1 MQLLQKHATF
11 SRILVDIS
19 GNSIR
24 PVRCST
30 NKPSGAVKIAVV
42 TNVWAKDMAKKFKA
56 EVKHH
61 LLLSCWSLRTCSQRW
76 NSDPRQT
83 RASRTWGCQLLRKT
97 PCNKRG
103 RRGNGNWVR
112 LQAALFAMAAPIWF
126 PSAPV
131 IFLFSNEC
139 NGSML
144 SGTALVFAGLVQRA
158 FLDEVVAHSGFR
170 QTKPQQKSACQ
181 QQLCYNSWSYSDS
194 GVEAS
199 PPTFGIRFLTDFL

>member
-61 LLLSCWSLRTCSQRW
+61 LLLSCWSLRTCSPRW
-76 NSDPRQT
+76 NNDPRQT
-83 RASRTWGCQLLRKT
+83 RASRTWGFQLPRT
-97 PCNKRG
+97 CNRRASGNELQDSWVWLQGALCEMASPKRT
-103 RRGNGNWVR
+103 RVC
-112 LQAALFAMAAPIWF
+112 
-126 PSAPV
+126 
-131 IFLFSNEC
+131 FLFKWKLAIINAWLELPGC
-139 NGSML
+139 
-144 SGTALVFAGLVQRA
+144 
-158 FLDEVVAHSGFR
+158 
-170 QTKPQQKSACQ
+170 
-181 QQLCYNSWSYSDS
+181 SDS
-194 GVEAS
+194 GKLARQAHSAGWWLAKSVMTVS
-199 PPTFGIRFLTDFL
+199 PLFARFCLIEKCV